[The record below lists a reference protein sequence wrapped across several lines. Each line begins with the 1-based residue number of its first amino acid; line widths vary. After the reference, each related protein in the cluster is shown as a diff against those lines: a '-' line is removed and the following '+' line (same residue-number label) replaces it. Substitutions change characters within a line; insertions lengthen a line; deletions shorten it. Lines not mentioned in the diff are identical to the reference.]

1 MYEGIIEIKYF
12 FINFLYKFL
21 FFMLYNTVFLYEIIL
36 KTNYFKLLIFY
47 GKTVRHLNFLII
59 FKFNLIYNTIQNIKI
74 KLLKFKN

>member
-36 KTNYFKLLIFY
+36 KTNYFKLLFFMERQFDI
-47 GKTVRHLNFLII
+47 
-59 FKFNLIYNTIQNIKI
+59 
-74 KLLKFKN
+74 